1 MKKII
6 SCISI
11 SVLLLGLAWSC
22 AKAETLDF
30 ERSRQSEEKIETKES
45 RAGEKKQIIQ
55 TNRTAETYV
64 SR

>member
-6 SCISI
+6 LCISI

-45 RAGEKKQIIQ
+45 RAGENK
-55 TNRTAETYV
+55 TNHTNEQDSRTYV